1 MRAQE
6 LQTAVRRR
14 RTRAR
19 VNSRAGLRS
28 MRVQELKCVVGA
40 CMREYMRVSMQNANG
55 SDGALKTMMAKL
67 LSQKFHRAVH
77 AVVGYQVPKGQLR
90 TASLSQAL

>member
-19 VNSRAGLRS
+19 ANSRAGLRS

-40 CMREYMRVSMQNANG
+40 CMREYMRVSMQNTNG

-67 LSQKFHRAVH
+67 LSQKLHRTVH

>member
-6 LQTAVRRR
+6 LQ
-14 RTRAR
+14 
-19 VNSRAGLRS
+19 
-28 MRVQELKCVVGA
+28 CVVGA

>member
-1 MRAQE
+1 M
-6 LQTAVRRR
+6 
-14 RTRAR
+14 
-19 VNSRAGLRS
+19 S
-28 MRVQELKCVVGA
+28 
-40 CMREYMRVSMQNANG
+40 EYMRVSMQNTNG